1 MSGTTTPAGD
11 RLPLI
16 ERGDELARL
25 DALLESARSGAGA
38 TLLIEGPA
46 GIGKTSLLTE
56 ARERGRLLGMT
67 VLHGRGTP
75 LESEYPMGV
84 VRQCLEPAVRR
95 DADREGLFAG
105 AAQLAE
111 SVLLDIP
118 SNGEAAPAGTLHG
131 LYWLGSN
138 LASRAPVLLA
148 VDDAH
153 WADEPSLRFLAYLA
167 RRLDSIPIALVMCMR
182 PEEEQGSAG
191 LIGDIRSNPS
201 TWELQP
207 APLLVSGVQKLLE
220 TIETGPV
227 DMDFAQACHDATGGN
242 PFLLGELVR
251 ALRADGVPFTAAGI
265 ERVHEVTPPS
275 VARSVRA
282 TLDRLGANARQMA
295 EATAVLG
302 EDVEVDLAAE
312 LANLP
317 MHEAAAAA
325 AQLADAGI
333 LDDATTL
340 RFRHPILSTSV
351 RANQFATERAAAHTR
366 AAELLRARGAEPE
379 RIAVQLMQAPPAG
392 DERVVADLR
401 AAAGRALARGAP
413 GSAVSLFRR
422 ALGEPPPPGPQRGA
436 LLLELGRSEYAVGQ
450 SEEATA
456 HLEETYRCAVDA
468 VTRGRALFEL
478 FQTNPGGLASRR
490 ALAPLVDRTIL
501 ELEDQ
506 DRELALRL
514 RAIKVVLM
522 TASPAGAGSVVAEGS
537 DVTGATPG
545 EAVLLGH
552 LWFVRMGADASAAE
566 VGEIAERAARQAE
579 ALLEEGSTA
588 LVITGIVLGLVWT
601 DRLDE
606 AERVLDLAVAVAR
619 RRGSTLDFGIALTH
633 RSGVHRRAGRLLE
646 AEADARTALAAAGE
660 SAWSWAGRPSVTPLL
675 TSLLD
680 QGRVD
685 EAAQELAAA
694 DAEGDILDAPP
705 MTPLLLERMRLRAA
719 QRDHRRA
726 LADWEEAVRRAER
739 LRGVNPPWIGDLA
752 VAAEVHHALRDADA
766 ARVLTDQALG
776 LARRWG
782 TPGALG
788 QALHAAARFGAVD
801 DPPWVLHESVD
812 HLRRSPARLELARA
826 LVTLGGVLRRRGN
839 RVDSR
844 GPLREGY
851 DLARD
856 CGAVELADTA
866 RHELRA
872 SGIRVH
878 REVLTG
884 AESLTASERRI
895 ADMAAAGDTNAE
907 IAQSLFLTVKTV
919 EMHLTSA
926 YRKLGVRS
934 RRDLPAVLNA
944 ESE

>member
-1 MSGTTTPAGD
+1 MED

-25 DALLESARSGAGA
+25 DALLGSARSGAGA

-67 VLHGRGTP
+67 VVHGRGTP
-75 LESEYPMGV
+75 LESEYAMGV

-118 SNGEAAPAGTLHG
+118 SDGEAAPAGTLHG
-131 LYWLGSN
+131 LYWLVSN

-167 RRLDSIPIALVMCMR
+167 RRLDSMPVALVMCMR
-182 PEEEQGSAG
+182 PEDEQGSAG
-191 LIGDIRSNPS
+191 LIGDIRSNAS

-207 APLLVSGVQKLLE
+207 APLPVSGVQKLLE
-220 TIETGPV
+220 AIETGPV
-227 DMDFAQACHDATGGN
+227 DADFAQACHDATGGN

-251 ALRADGVPFTAAGI
+251 ALRADGVPFAAAGI

-282 TLDRLGANARQMA
+282 TLDRLGANARRMA
-295 EATAVLG
+295 QATAVLG

-312 LANLP
+312 LANIP
-317 MHEAAAAA
+317 VHEAAAAA

-340 RFRHPILSTSV
+340 RFRHPILSSSV

-366 AAELLRARGAEPE
+366 AAELLRARNAEPE

-392 DERVVADLR
+392 VERVVDDLR
-401 AAAGRALARGAP
+401 AAAGRALRRGAP

-422 ALGEPPPPGPQRGA
+422 ALAEPPPPGPERGA

-450 SEEATA
+450 SAEAAA
-456 HLEETYRCAVDA
+456 HLEEAHGCAADPVI
-468 VTRGRALFEL
+468 RGRALFEL
-478 FQTNPGGLASRR
+478 FQANPGGLASRR
-490 ALAPLVDRTIL
+490 ALAPLVDRTIV
-501 ELEDQ
+501 ELEDL

-514 RAIKVVLM
+514 RAVKVVLM
-522 TASPAGAGSVVAEGS
+522 TASPSRPDAVAAEGRGL
-537 DVTGATPG
+537 TGATPG

-566 VGEIAERAARQAE
+566 VAGIAERAARQAE

-601 DRLDE
+601 DHLEE
-606 AERVLDLAVAVAR
+606 AERVLDLALAVAR
-619 RRGSTLDFGIALTH
+619 RRGSTVDFGIALTH

-680 QGRVD
+680 QGRVE
-685 EAAQELAAA
+685 EAARELTAAG
-694 DAEGDILDAPP
+694 AEGDILDAPP
-705 MTPLLLERMRLRAA
+705 MTPLLLERMKLRAA

-726 LADWEEAVRRAER
+726 LADWEEAVRRAQR
-739 LRGVNPPWIGDLA
+739 LRGINPPWIGDLG
-752 VAAEVHHALRDADA
+752 VAAEVH
-766 ARVLTDQALG
+766 QALG
-776 LARRWG
+776 DTAGARAMTEQGLRLARRWG

-788 QALHAAARFGAVD
+788 QALHTAARFGAVD
-801 DPPWVLHESVD
+801 HPVETLHEAVE

-826 LVTLGGVLRRRGN
+826 LVTLGEVLRRQGH

-844 GPLREGY
+844 EPLREGY
-851 DLARD
+851 GIALA
-856 CGAVELADTA
+856 CGAAGLAETA
-866 RHELRA
+866 RQELRA
-872 SGIRVH
+872 SGIRVR
-878 REVLTG
+878 REALTG
-884 AESLTASERRI
+884 AASLTASERRI
-895 ADMAAAGDTNAE
+895 ADMAACGDTNAE

-919 EMHLTSA
+919 EMHLTSV

-934 RRDLPAVLNA
+934 RRDLPAMLST
-944 ESE
+944 EHG